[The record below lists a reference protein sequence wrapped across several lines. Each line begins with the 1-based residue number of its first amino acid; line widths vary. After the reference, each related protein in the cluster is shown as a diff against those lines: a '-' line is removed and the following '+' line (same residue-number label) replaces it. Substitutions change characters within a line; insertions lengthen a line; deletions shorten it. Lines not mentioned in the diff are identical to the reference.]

1 MSHPSRSRWRGLLPL
16 ALAPIIT
23 VTVTAY
29 GRVQSS
35 LDPAGPDSARISRL
49 WWLMLAVCTAVFL
62 LVLGFLLHGVYR
74 AWRREA
80 AATDDQS
87 KRRMTRAVTA
97 ATAATTLILFVLLVA
112 SVMTGRAISTKPDSD
127 VIDVEVV
134 GHQWW
139 WEFTYKDAAASQQV
153 SSANELHVPVGKTV
167 VLKLTSRDVIHSFW
181 APNLQ
186 GKKDLIPGH
195 FIIFPLRADREGT
208 FRGQCAEF
216 CGPQH
221 AHMAFTV
228 IAEPE
233 DRFLAWLDAQR
244 QPARPPADPLVA
256 RGQQVFLSKP
266 CVMCHT
272 VRGTPAGSRVGP
284 ELTHIATRP
293 TIAAGTLE
301 MNRGNLA
308 GWVVDAQSIKPGS
321 RMPPNSLTSE
331 ELDALLAYLESLK

>member
-1 MSHPSRSRWRGLLPL
+1 MSHSQTGQWRKRLLSALLPVI
-16 ALAPIIT
+16 ALWQ
-23 VTVTAY
+23 TAE

-35 LDPAGPDSARISRL
+35 LDPAGPDALRISRL
-49 WWLMLAVCTAVFL
+49 WWLMLIVCTAVFL
-62 LVLGFLLHGVYR
+62 VVLGFMLQGILRG
-74 AWRREA
+74 RRRQE
-80 AATDDQS
+80 AATDEQS
-87 KRRMTRAVTA
+87 TQQMTRAVNA
-97 ATAATTLILFVLLVA
+97 ATAVTTLILFVLLVA
-112 SVMTGRAISTKPDSD
+112 SVMTGRAVSTKPDSD

-153 SSANELHVPVGKTV
+153 STANELHVPVGRTV

-181 APNLQ
+181 TPNLQ

-195 FIIFPLRADREGT
+195 YIIYPLRVDREGT

-216 CGPQH
+216 CGAQH

-228 IAEPE
+228 IAQPE
-233 DRFLAWLDAQR
+233 DQFTAWLDGQR
-244 QPARPPADPLVA
+244 QPAAAPSDPLAA

-272 VRGTPAGSRVGP
+272 IRGTVAGSRVGP
-284 ELTHIATRP
+284 ELTHLASRP

-308 GWVVDAQSIKPGS
+308 GWVLDAQAIKPGS
-321 RMPPNSLTSE
+321 HMPPNSLSSE

>member
-1 MSHPSRSRWRGLLPL
+1 
-16 ALAPIIT
+16 
-23 VTVTAY
+23 
-29 GRVQSS
+29 
-35 LDPAGPDSARISRL
+35 
-49 WWLMLAVCTAVFL
+49 
-62 LVLGFLLHGVYR
+62 
-74 AWRREA
+74 
-80 AATDDQS
+80 
-87 KRRMTRAVTA
+87 MTRAVTA
-97 ATAATTLILFVLLVA
+97 ATAVTTLILFVLLVA
-112 SVMTGRAISTKPDSD
+112 SVMTGRAISTRPDSD
-127 VIDVEVV
+127 VIDVEVI

-139 WEFTYKDAAASQQV
+139 WEFVYKDAAASQQV

-195 FIIFPLRADREGT
+195 YIIFPLRADRAGT

-216 CGPQH
+216 CGVQH

-233 DRFLAWLDAQR
+233 DQFLSWLDAQR
-244 QPARPPADPLVA
+244 QPAAAPADPLAA

-266 CVMCHT
+266 CVTCHT
-272 VRGTPAGSRVGP
+272 IRGTPAGSRVGP

-321 RMPPNSLTSE
+321 HMPPNSLTSE

>member
-1 MSHPSRSRWRGLLPL
+1 MSRAQTRLWRSRAALVLLSIIAT
-16 ALAPIIT
+16 AL
-23 VTVTAY
+23 TAY

-35 LDPAGPDSARISRL
+35 LDPAGPDAGRISRL
-49 WWLMLAVCTAVFL
+49 WWLMFWVCTAVFL
-62 LVLGFLLHGVYR
+62 IVLGFMLQGIYR
-74 AWRREA
+74 GRRRQEP
-80 AATDDQS
+80 ATDEQS
-87 KRRMTRAVTA
+87 TQQMTRVVNTAV
-97 ATAATTLILFVLLVA
+97 AATTLILFVLLVA
-112 SVMTGRAISTKPDSD
+112 SVMTGRAISTRPDSD

-139 WEFTYKDAAASQQV
+139 WEFVYKDAAASQQV

-181 APNLQ
+181 VPNLQ

-195 FIIFPLRADREGT
+195 YIIFPLRADREGV

-216 CGPQH
+216 CGEQH

-228 IAEPE
+228 IAQSE
-233 DRFLAWLDAQR
+233 DQFMAWLDAAR
-244 QPARPPADPLVA
+244 QPAAVPTDPLVA

-272 VRGTPAGSRVGP
+272 IRGTPAGSHVGP
-284 ELTHIATRP
+284 ELTHVATRP

-308 GWVVDAQSIKPGS
+308 GWVVDAQSIKPGT

>member
-1 MSHPSRSRWRGLLPL
+1 MSQAQPRRWRRQAALALLP
-16 ALAPIIT
+16 IIA

-35 LDPAGPDSARISRL
+35 LDPAGPDSLRISRL
-49 WWLMLAVCTAVFL
+49 WWLMFGISTAVFL
-62 LVLGFLLHGVYR
+62 LVLGFLLHGIYR
-74 AWRREA
+74 ARRREA
-80 AATDDQS
+80 AATDEES
-87 KRRMTRAVTA
+87 KQRMTRAVTA
-97 ATAATTLILFVLLVA
+97 ATTLTTLILFVILVA
-112 SVMTGRAISTKPDSD
+112 SVMTGRAISTRPDSD

-139 WEFTYKDAAASQQV
+139 WEFVYKDAAASQQV

-181 APNLQ
+181 VPNLQ

-195 FIIFPLRADREGT
+195 FIIFPLRADREGV

-216 CGPQH
+216 CGAQH

-228 IAEPE
+228 IAQPE
-233 DRFLAWLDAQR
+233 DQFMAWLDAQR
-244 QPARPPADPLVA
+244 QPAAAPTDSLVA

-272 VRGTPAGSRVGP
+272 IRGTPAGSHVGP

-301 MNRGNLA
+301 MNRDNLA

>member
-1 MSHPSRSRWRGLLPL
+1 MSHSQTGQWRKRLLSALLP
-16 ALAPIIT
+16 IIAIQQT
-23 VTVTAY
+23 VEA
-29 GRVQSS
+29 RVQSS
-35 LDPAGPDSARISRL
+35 LDPAGPGAAHISRL
-49 WWLMLAVCTAVFL
+49 WWLMLIVCTAVFL
-62 LVLGFLLHGVYR
+62 LVLGFTLQGVYR
-74 AWRREA
+74 GRRRAEV
-80 AATDDQS
+80 ATDEQS
-87 KRRMTRAVTA
+87 TQRMTQAVTA

-112 SVMTGRAISTKPDSD
+112 SVMTGRAISSTPDSE

-139 WEFTYKDAAASQQV
+139 WEFIYKDAAASQQV
-153 SSANELHVPVGKTV
+153 STANELHVPVGKTV
-167 VLKLTSRDVIHSFW
+167 LLKLTSRDVIHSFW

-195 FIIFPLRADREGT
+195 YILYPLRADREGT

-216 CGPQH
+216 CGAQH

-228 IAEPE
+228 IAQSE
-233 DRFLAWLDAQR
+233 DQFTAWLDAQR
-244 QPARPPADPLVA
+244 APAVAPTDPLMA

-272 VRGTPAGSRVGP
+272 IRGTSAGSRVGP
-284 ELTHIATRP
+284 ELTHLASRP

-308 GWVVDAQSIKPGS
+308 GWVLDAQAIKPGS

-331 ELDALLAYLESLK
+331 ELEALLAYLESLK

>member
-1 MSHPSRSRWRGLLPL
+1 MIQRSRAQWRRRLPTALLPIL
-16 ALAPIIT
+16 T
-23 VTVTAY
+23 WGGTAY

-62 LVLGFLLHGVYR
+62 LVLGFMLHGVYR
-74 AWRREA
+74 ARRREV
-80 AATDDQS
+80 AATDEQA
-87 KRRMTRAVTA
+87 RQRMTRAVTA
-97 ATAATTLILFVLLVA
+97 ATTVTTLILFVLLVA

-139 WEFTYKDAAASQQV
+139 WEFVYKDAAASQQV
-153 SSANELHVPVGKTV
+153 STANELHVPVGKTV
-167 VLKLTSRDVIHSFW
+167 VLKLSSRDVIHSFW

-195 FIIFPLRADREGT
+195 FIIFPLRVDREGT

-228 IAEPE
+228 VAQSE
-233 DRFLAWLDAQR
+233 DQFTAWLDAQR
-244 QPARPPADPLVA
+244 QPAPPPTDPLVA

-272 VRGTPAGSRVGP
+272 IRGTPAGSRVGP
-284 ELTHIATRP
+284 ELTHVASRP

-308 GWVVDAQSIKPGS
+308 GWVIDAQAIKPGS

>member
-1 MSHPSRSRWRGLLPL
+1 MNHSCHHRVRRRLQAALLSVA
-16 ALAPIIT
+16 ALSL
-23 VTVTAY
+23 TAY
-29 GRVQSS
+29 RRVQSS
-35 LDPAGPDSARISRL
+35 LDPAGPDALRISRL
-49 WWLMLAVCTAVFL
+49 WWLMLTVCTAVFL
-62 LVLGFLLHGVYR
+62 LVLGFMLHGIYR
-74 AWRREA
+74 ARGRAA
-80 AATDDQS
+80 AATDEQA
-87 KRRMTRAVTA
+87 KQQMTRAVTA
-97 ATAATTLILFVLLVA
+97 ATGATVLILFVLLVA
-112 SVMTGRAISTKPDSD
+112 SVLTGRAISAKPDGD

-139 WEFTYKDAAASQQV
+139 WEFIYKDAAASQQV
-153 SSANELHVPVGKTV
+153 STANELHVPVGKTV

-195 FIIFPLRADREGT
+195 YIIFPLRADREGT

-216 CGPQH
+216 CGAQH

-228 IAEPE
+228 IAQSQ
-233 DRFLAWLDAQR
+233 DQFNAWLDAER
-244 QPARPPADPLVA
+244 QPAAAPTDPLA
-256 RGQQVFLSKP
+256 RRGLQVFLSKP

-272 VRGTPAGSRVGP
+272 IRGTPAGSHVGP
-284 ELTHIATRP
+284 ELTHLASRP
-293 TIAAGTLE
+293 TIAAGTRE

>member
-1 MSHPSRSRWRGLLPL
+1 MNHSSRRPWAGRLPL
-16 ALAPIIT
+16 ALLPIIAT
-23 VTVTAY
+23 TLPAY
-29 GRVQSS
+29 GRVQSA
-35 LDPAGPDSARISRL
+35 LDPAGPDSARISHL
-49 WWLMLAVCTAVFL
+49 WWLMLIVCTAVFL
-62 LVLGFLLHGVYR
+62 LVLAFMLQGIYR
-74 AWRREA
+74 ARRRDA
-80 AATDDQS
+80 AATDDQA
-87 KRRMTRAVTA
+87 KRRMTRAVTV
-97 ATAATTLILFVLLVA
+97 ATGITTLILFALLVA
-112 SVMTGRAISTKPDSD
+112 SIMAGRAISSTSTED
-127 VIDVEVV
+127 VIDVEVI

-153 SSANELHVPVGKTV
+153 STANELHVPVGKTV

-181 APNLQ
+181 VPNLQ

-195 FIIFPLRADREGT
+195 YIIFPLRADREGT

-228 IAEPE
+228 IAQPE
-233 DRFLAWLDAQR
+233 DQFQAWLAAER
-244 QPARPPADPLVA
+244 QPAAAPTDPLLA

-272 VRGTPAGSRVGP
+272 IRGTPAGSRVGP

-308 GWVVDAQSIKPGS
+308 GWVVDAQGIKPGNH
-321 RMPPNSLTSE
+321 MPPNSLTSE

>member
-1 MSHPSRSRWRGLLPL
+1 MNHSGHGRWRRRLPSALLSVGAV
-16 ALAPIIT
+16 AL
-23 VTVTAY
+23 TAY

-35 LDPAGPDSARISRL
+35 LDPAGPDAARISRL
-49 WWLMLAVCTAVFL
+49 WWLMVAVCTAVFL

-74 AWRREA
+74 ARRREA
-80 AATDDQS
+80 AATDEPAR
-87 KRRMTRAVTA
+87 RRMVSAVTA
-97 ATAATTLILFVLLVA
+97 ATGLTVLILFVLLVA
-112 SVMTGRAISTKPDSD
+112 SVRTGRAISAKPDED

-153 SSANELHVPVGKTV
+153 STANELHVPVGKTV

-233 DRFLAWLDAQR
+233 DRFQAWLDAER
-244 QPARPPADPLVA
+244 RPAAAPTDPLVA

-272 VRGTPAGSRVGP
+272 IRGTPAGSRVGP
-284 ELTHIATRP
+284 ELTHVATRP

-308 GWVVDAQSIKPGS
+308 GWVLDAQGIKPGS
-321 RMPPNSLTSE
+321 RMPPNHLTGE
-331 ELDALLAYLESLK
+331 ELDALLAYLESLE

>member
-1 MSHPSRSRWRGLLPL
+1 MNQWKSGQWRGRLGLALLP
-16 ALAPIIT
+16 IIAT
-23 VTVTAY
+23 GLTAY
-29 GRVQSS
+29 GRVQSA
-35 LDPAGPDSARISRL
+35 LDPAGPDAARISRL
-49 WWLMLAVCTAVFL
+49 WWLMVIVCTAVFL
-62 LVLGFLLHGVYR
+62 LVLAFLLQGIYR
-74 AWRREA
+74 ARRRDA
-80 AATDDQS
+80 AANDDQS
-87 KRRMTRAVTA
+87 RERMTRAVTA
-97 ATAATTLILFVLLVA
+97 ATTVTVLILFVLLVA
-112 SVMTGRAISTKPDSD
+112 SVWTGRAISSKTDND

-153 SSANELHVPVGKTV
+153 STANELHIPVGKTI

-195 FIIFPLRADREGT
+195 SIIFPLRADREGT

-228 IAEPE
+228 IAQPE
-233 DRFLAWLDAQR
+233 DQFLAWLDSQR
-244 QPARPPADPLVA
+244 RPAAAPTDPLVA

-272 VRGTPAGSRVGP
+272 IRGTPAGSRVGP

-321 RMPPNSLTSE
+321 HMPPNSLTSE

>member
-1 MSHPSRSRWRGLLPL
+1 MKQRGHRRGRGRLGLALLP
-16 ALAPIIT
+16 IIAT
-23 VTVTAY
+23 GLTAY
-29 GRVQSS
+29 GRVQSA
-35 LDPAGPDSARISRL
+35 LDPAGPDAARISRL
-49 WWLMLAVCTAVFL
+49 WWLMVVVCTAVFL
-62 LVLGFLLHGVYR
+62 LVLAFLLHGIYR
-74 AWRREA
+74 GRRRDA
-80 AATDDQS
+80 AANDDTARQ
-87 KRRMTRAVTA
+87 RMTRAVTA
-97 ATAATTLILFVLLVA
+97 ATTVTVLILFVLLVA
-112 SVMTGRAISTKPDSD
+112 SVWTGRAISSKPDDD

-139 WEFTYKDAAASQQV
+139 WEFIYKDAAASQQV
-153 SSANELHVPVGKTV
+153 STANELHVPVGKTV

-216 CGPQH
+216 CGAQH

-228 IAEPE
+228 IAQPE
-233 DRFLAWLDAQR
+233 DQFLAWLDAQR
-244 QPARPPADPLVA
+244 RPAAAPTDSLMA

-272 VRGTPAGSRVGP
+272 IRGTPAGSRVGP